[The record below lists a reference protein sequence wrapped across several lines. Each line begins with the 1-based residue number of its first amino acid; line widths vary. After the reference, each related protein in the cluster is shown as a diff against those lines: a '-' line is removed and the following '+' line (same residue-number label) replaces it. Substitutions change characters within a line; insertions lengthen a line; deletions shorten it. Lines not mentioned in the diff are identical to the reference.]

1 MKKRRMKVVRV
12 TTTDI
17 ELEDG
22 RIIPHIVELDTAP
35 SVEDFQ
41 KYLNEWYDKMPVK
54 EDSSDER

>member
-12 TTTDI
+12 TTTEF

-22 RIIPHIVELDTAP
+22 RIIPHVVELDTAP
-35 SVEDFQ
+35 SVEEFQ

-54 EDSSDER
+54 EDSSDE